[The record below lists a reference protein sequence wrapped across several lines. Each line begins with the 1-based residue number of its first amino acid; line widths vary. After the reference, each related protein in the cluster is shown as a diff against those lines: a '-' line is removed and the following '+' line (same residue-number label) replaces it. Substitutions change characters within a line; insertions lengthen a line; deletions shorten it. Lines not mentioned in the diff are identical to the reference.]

1 MSVSLLFLKVFLS
14 HLNMTFSHVRCRFW
28 RYFIHRA
35 DVGKSLSVDK
45 RFLETTRGDFCH
57 CRHTEQ
63 VLKQQFGL
71 TFRCLPSTSVHLW
84 FYGDLWHILV
94 ISFYCTKHNEL
105 STCRSSAAALEWRER
120 EKQSFINDSKS
131 NLGPGHGGGV
141 FFVVVIKKKKQ
152 KRVRTKYLEKTTRTI
167 SSWGFFFFKKRRSVW
182 GCSRVLTLV
191 WTCNF
196 PQHLNCS
203 CKGSVDR

>member
-1 MSVSLLFLKVFLS
+1 MGEKNNDSVFLKAIFFASIFLTSIKTVHSGRPLSCLNMSVSLLFLKVFLS
-14 HLNMTFSHVRCRFW
+14 QLNVTFSHVRCRFW

-45 RFLETTRGDFCH
+45 RFLETTQGDFCH

-63 VLKQQFGL
+63 VSKQQFGL

-105 STCRSSAAALEWRER
+105 STCRSSAAALE
-120 EKQSFINDSKS
+120 
-131 NLGPGHGGGV
+131 
-141 FFVVVIKKKKQ
+141 
-152 KRVRTKYLEKTTRTI
+152 
-167 SSWGFFFFKKRRSVW
+167 
-182 GCSRVLTLV
+182 
-191 WTCNF
+191 
-196 PQHLNCS
+196 
-203 CKGSVDR
+203 

>member
-14 HLNMTFSHVRCRFW
+14 HQNMTFSHVHCRFW

-63 VLKQQFGL
+63 VSKQQFGL

-105 STCRSSAAALEWRER
+105 STCRSSAVALEWRER

-141 FFVVVIKKKKQ
+141 FFVVVIKKKKKNVWGQ
-152 KRVRTKYLEKTTRTI
+152 SIWKRRHVPYRL
-167 SSWGFFFFKKRRSVW
+167 GAFFFFKKMQCVRLFTRADAGVN
-182 GCSRVLTLV
+182 LQLPTAFKL
-191 WTCNF
+191 F
-196 PQHLNCS
+196 L
-203 CKGSVDR
+203 